1 MKVQRKHE
9 SCLEPYRRHAK
20 GCPVT
25 SRSEMGRCQCPI
37 WCYGRI
43 DGRMMRLSCG
53 TRSQDRA
60 AVVMNRLLHPA
71 KADAPTGEIADRA
84 NEGEDVSTARAV
96 KAYLDSRRMRDTKA
110 QSLALYERVLTGFTS
125 YCEAYGVVTLKAV
138 TPEHIIGFIQAQTW
152 KSSTKFDRL
161 VLLRS
166 FFRFA
171 MAMEWIVRDPAI
183 KERVPSPRVPR
194 RHARQ
199 PFTRDEIAKIL
210 RALDQVPEIERKQ
223 MRALVLLLLY
233 SGVRISNATFA
244 KRESINLDTGL
255 FTFRVIKTGRQNT
268 PIELHPS
275 VVRALK
281 ALPVLDSPYFFLNAK
296 QAARSPQAQVV
307 TMRYRVGRVLALAG
321 VKGSCHVFRDTFA
334 INLLHRGV
342 DIFTVS
348 QLLGHSDVKMTQQ
361 HYLNFIPGYIE
372 RMSEATRKLDFTKA
386 A

>member
-1 MKVQRKHE
+1 MRYRQKIHCVQILYNKDMKVQRKHE
-9 SCLEPYRRHAK
+9 SYLEPYRRHAK

-71 KADAPTGEIADRA
+71 KADTPTGEIADRA
-84 NEGEDVSTARAV
+84 NEGEDVTTARAV

-138 TPEHIIGFIQAQTW
+138 TPEHLIGFIQAQTW

-171 MAMEWIVRDPAI
+171 MAREWIVASLHRKRLGAQELGRRLELRAEAFSIRRLEGSRWCLRRTLAMGIGCPFGTGKADDDPAGHSGSRGYSI
-183 KERVPSPRVPR
+183 PNGMVEIQYRIGGVFATQR
-194 RHARQ
+194 ARQ
-199 PFTRDEIAKIL
+199 SPVMEHTCAMTCGEHVAGPLLAASL
-210 RALDQVPEIERKQ
+210 RRIEVTALRE
-223 MRALVLLLLY
+223 
-233 SGVRISNATFA
+233 VRGG
-244 KRESINLDTGL
+244 ESLRYDHRCTA
-255 FTFRVIKTGRQNT
+255 
-268 PIELHPS
+268 
-275 VVRALK
+275 VRAMPRGW
-281 ALPVLDSPYFFLNAK
+281 AC
-296 QAARSPQAQVV
+296 
-307 TMRYRVGRVLALAG
+307 AG
-321 VKGSCHVFRDTFA
+321 
-334 INLLHRGV
+334 
-342 DIFTVS
+342 
-348 QLLGHSDVKMTQQ
+348 
-361 HYLNFIPGYIE
+361 GYG
-372 RMSEATRKLDFTKA
+372 LC
-386 A
+386 